1 VREIAELKQE
11 LALRDAL
18 DGRQNISYDELT

>member
-1 VREIAELKQE
+1 MREIAELKQD

-18 DGRQNISYDELT
+18 NGRQNISYDELT